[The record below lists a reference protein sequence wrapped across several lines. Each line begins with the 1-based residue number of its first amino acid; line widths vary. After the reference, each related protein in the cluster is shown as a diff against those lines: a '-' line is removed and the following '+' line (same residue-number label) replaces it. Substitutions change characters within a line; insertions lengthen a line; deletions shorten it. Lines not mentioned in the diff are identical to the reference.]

1 MSSIAGNTSTTAV
14 LAINTIANSSITAAG
29 DADWF
34 KVALV
39 AGRTYSFTV
48 ASSGGPGIGLPDP
61 DLAFYDSLGNL
72 LDSVTNYSSGVAT
85 VVFRPTVS
93 GNYFVGVNDN
103 GGDLGNFQL
112 SWVATDSLIDNVATT
127 ANLVA
132 NGLVTSK
139 IDVSYDHD
147 WFGLNMTAG
156 LSYGFEI
163 KSNGVQGLPDA
174 DYVPRDSLGNAL
186 TSATNYSY
194 SINSFSFAATQ
205 SGKYYLD
212 ISDNGGTDTGGYA
225 VRWITTDTIQNNITT
240 AATLATN
247 AQLSSSIDVAG
258 DSDWF
263 KVSLTAGRNYA
274 FEVSS
279 NGISGLPDGDL
290 QLRDA
295 AGNVVANLANYSYA
309 TGTLD
314 FTALTTGTYF
324 ISVNDASTDAGGYTL
339 RNVGAD
345 TVISNATTTSTLLD
359 GRKIAGVIDNQADS
373 DWHKFNAEQGQ
384 TYSFTLSGDGTASE
398 LAQVKLILRDAA
410 GNVIASGYN
419 TDVTLTFTAT
429 TDGPLF
435 LDVQGQNGTY
445 TGRYFLSVVSDALTL
460 NGTAA
465 AERITGGLGNT
476 VINGLAG
483 NDYLDGGVGAD
494 KLYGGDGNDTLSGA
508 ADNDLIY
515 GGAGSDS
522 LSGGSGLD
530 LLEGG
535 TGNDILRGGLSAD
548 TFLFRTTSNSDT
560 VMDFQDGADKIRII
574 GGPTAIS
581 GLTITQVGDD
591 VTISFGT
598 TSIYLESM
606 TKAELTSADF
616 LFA

>member
-14 LAINTIANSSITAAG
+14 LAVGGIANSSITAAG

-61 DLAFYDSLGNL
+61 ELAFYDSLGNL

-85 VVFRPTVS
+85 IVFRPTVS

-112 SWVATDSLIDNVATT
+112 SWVATDSIIDNVATA

-132 NGLVTSK
+132 NGSVSSS

-163 KSNGVQGLPDA
+163 KSNGVAGLPDA
-174 DYVPRDSLGNAL
+174 DYVLRDGLGNAL

-194 SINSFSFAATQ
+194 SINSFSFAATE
-205 SGKYYLD
+205 SGQYYLD

-240 AATLATN
+240 TAALATN
-247 AQLSSSIDVAG
+247 AQVVSSIDVAG

-274 FEVSS
+274 FEVSV

-314 FTALTTGTYF
+314 FTALTTGNYF
-324 ISVNDASTDAGGYTL
+324 ISVNDSSTDAGGYTL

-345 TVISNATTTSTLLD
+345 TVISNASTSSTLLD
-359 GRKIAGVIDNQADS
+359 GRKIAGVIDNQADR

-410 GNVIASGYN
+410 GNVISSSYDTN
-419 TDVTLTFTAT
+419 VTLTFTAT

-445 TGRYFLSVVSDALTL
+445 TGRYYLSVVSDALTL

-483 NDYLDGGVGAD
+483 NDYLDGGAGAD

-515 GGAGSDS
+515 GGAGNDS

-530 LLEGG
+530 MLEGG
-535 TGNDILRGGLSAD
+535 AGNDILRGGLSAD

-591 VTISFGT
+591 VTVTFGT

-606 TKAELTSADF
+606 TKAELTAADF
-616 LFA
+616 LFV

>member
-14 LAINTIANSSITAAG
+14 LAVGAIANSSITAAG

-85 VVFRPTVS
+85 IVFRPTVS
-93 GNYFVGVNDN
+93 GNYFVGVSDN

-132 NGLVTSK
+132 NGSVTSA

-147 WFGLNMTAG
+147 WFGLNMTSG

-163 KSNGVQGLPDA
+163 KSNGVAGLPDA
-174 DYVPRDSLGNAL
+174 DYVLRDSLGNAL

-240 AATLATN
+240 TATLATN
-247 AQLSSSIDVAG
+247 AQVSSSIDVAG

-263 KVSLTAGRNYA
+263 KVVLTAGRNYA

-279 NGISGLPDGDL
+279 NGITGLPDGDL

-295 AGNVVANLANYSYA
+295 AGNIVANLANYSYA

-314 FTALTTGTYF
+314 FTALTSGNYF
-324 ISVNDASTDAGGYTL
+324 ISVNDNSTDAGGYTL

-345 TVISNATTTSTLLD
+345 TVISNAGTTSTLLD
-359 GRKIAGVIDNQADS
+359 GRKIAGVIDNQADK

-398 LAQVKLILRDAA
+398 LTQVRLILRDAA
-410 GNVIASGYN
+410 GNVIASNYD

-435 LDVQGQNGTY
+435 LDVQGQSGTY
-445 TGRYFLSVVSDALTL
+445 TGRYYLSVVSDALTL

-465 AERITGGLGNT
+465 ADRITGGLGNT

-483 NDYLDGGVGAD
+483 NDYLDGGAGAD

-515 GGAGSDS
+515 GGAGNDS

-548 TFLFRTTSNSDT
+548 TFLFNATSNSDI

-574 GGPTAIS
+574 GGPTALS

-591 VTISFGT
+591 VTVTFGT

-606 TKAELTSADF
+606 TKAELTTADF
-616 LFA
+616 LFV